1 MHDALGTTLYLYTC
15 GPQSDGFLKK
25 NFSDYTQGLKE
36 SKLLDNTYFNSLMN
50 RRVAGSDNTI
60 MVNHKGFWRK
70 VVVRHPKD
78 GLSTPETRAEG
89 LAILKKCFLSKEFT
103 QFPPDDIET
112 IDATDVNNP
121 KAMDMFLQDHDII
134 DIMKEQICDDD
145 LNEEFYGKYN
155 DCAMK
160 IWSGTNYPAYARSL
174 GFP

>member
-1 MHDALGTTLYLYTC
+1 M
-15 GPQSDGFLKK
+15 
-25 NFSDYTQGLKE
+25 
-36 SKLLDNTYFNSLMN
+36 LDNTYFNSLMN

-70 VVVRHPKD
+70 VIVRHPKD

-145 LNEEFYGKYN
+145 LNEEFCGKYN

-160 IWSGTNYPAYARSL
+160 IWSTQPMHVRSD
-174 GFP
+174 FPEK